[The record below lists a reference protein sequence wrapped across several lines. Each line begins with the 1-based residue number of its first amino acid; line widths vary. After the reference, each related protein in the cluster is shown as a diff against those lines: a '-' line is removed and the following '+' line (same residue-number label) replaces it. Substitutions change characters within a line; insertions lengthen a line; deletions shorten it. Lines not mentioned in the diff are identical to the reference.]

1 MYFRLEILL
10 LLYIMSK
17 QFEIINSQ
25 VIFVYQRSM
34 NIRKRQF
41 EFEDALNDL
50 FNVPFNSIA
59 IGDDQD
65 GNIPRFEAQSR
76 HGFSKLQTSQFRT
89 NLITNFRDE
98 YKLDLEKVS
107 SYLSERISIL
117 KALIKKEKLQ
127 FCAFIIELGFEFNSN
142 EEINKILKEHTG
154 ANCLNGK
161 SNDFSLLYS
170 QEYQDDYFL
179 NIKCSKYKESR
190 FKVVKGVLVE
200 EGKSQKQGISVILD
214 INSKLAFN
222 KKKNYTVD
230 IIDDLEKETF
240 KMLSNYKLE
249 DYLKG
254 I

>member
-1 MYFRLEILL
+1 
-10 LLYIMSK
+10 MSK

-25 VIFVYQRSM
+25 VIFAYQRSL

-41 EFEDALNDL
+41 EFEDALNNF
-50 FNVPFNSIA
+50 FNAPFNSIA
-59 IGDDQD
+59 ISDDQD
-65 GNIPRFEAQSR
+65 GNIPRFEAQSK

-98 YKLDLEKVS
+98 YKFDLEKVS

-117 KALIKKEKLQ
+117 KTLIQNEKLQ

-142 EEINKILKEHTG
+142 DEINEILKEYSG
-154 ANCLNGK
+154 AKCLNQK
-161 SNDFSLLYS
+161 TNDFSLLYS
-170 QEYQDDYFL
+170 KEYSEDYFL
-179 NIKCSKYKESR
+179 NVKCSKYTEGSYKIIEGEL
-190 FKVVKGVLVE
+190 VKDGE
-200 EGKSQKQGISVILD
+200 IQNQGISVILD

-222 KKKNYTVD
+222 KNKNYTVD

-240 KMLSNYKLE
+240 KMLSSYKLE
-249 DYLKG
+249 DYLEG